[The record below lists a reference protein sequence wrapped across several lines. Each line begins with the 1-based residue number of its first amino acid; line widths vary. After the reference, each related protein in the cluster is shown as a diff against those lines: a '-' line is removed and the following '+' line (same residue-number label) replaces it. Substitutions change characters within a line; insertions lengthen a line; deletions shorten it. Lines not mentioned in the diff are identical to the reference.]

1 MLACLQGGL
10 ASQTTTGVSRQVE
23 EETDQWLG
31 KPASPQLGMPRSIGL
46 ANGRLRKAGAGA
58 GLVIGMMPLR

>member
-10 ASQTTTGVSRQVE
+10 ASQTTTGVVSRQVE

-31 KPASPQLGMPRSIGL
+31 KPASPQLGMSRSIGL
-46 ANGRLRKAGAGA
+46 ANGRR
-58 GLVIGMMPLR
+58 GLGLGLGL